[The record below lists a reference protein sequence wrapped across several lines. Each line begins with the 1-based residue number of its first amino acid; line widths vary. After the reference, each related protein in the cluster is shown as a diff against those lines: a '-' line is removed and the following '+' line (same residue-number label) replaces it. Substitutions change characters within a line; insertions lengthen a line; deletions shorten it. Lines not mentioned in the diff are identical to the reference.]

1 MSTLDTKSPFG
12 SLRVAFGVAGLV
24 ALVVGILI
32 MVWPGKTAA
41 VVTALIGIE
50 LVLVGLVYL
59 ATGALS
65 AGRGGWARFGL
76 LMLGVLFVVAGIAA
90 LTNLG
95 RATEF
100 LAVFVAILVGL
111 VWILEGFVSLFTLG
125 ETPSPVWSGIFGV
138 VSILGG
144 VVLFLSPL
152 WAITVL
158 WWLLGA
164 GLAILGLVQLVR
176 AITWKP

>member
-1 MSTLDTKSPFG
+1 MSTLEKSPVG
-12 SLRVAFGVAGLV
+12 NLRVAFGFAGLV

-32 MVWPGKTAA
+32 MAWPGKTAA

-50 LVLVGLVYL
+50 LVVVGLVYL
-59 ATGALS
+59 ASGALNS
-65 AGRGGWARFGL
+65 DRGGWARFGL
-76 LMLGVLFVVAGIAA
+76 LLLGVLFVVAGIAA

-111 VWILEGFVSLFTLG
+111 VWILEGFVSLFTLR
-125 ETPSPVWSGIFGV
+125 EASSRLWSAVFGV
-138 VSILGG
+138 LSILGG

-164 GLAILGLVQLVR
+164 GLVVLGLVQLVR